1 MPWGSSNSNS
11 NSNSNSKSHIHY
23 VPDPWVD
30 RSRNR
35 HIELNRTGFLTIWEH
50 TEHFR
55 GPKTGP
61 FRSRREN
68 ELDLVNLE
76 LSCSDVR
83 RSRMDT
89 SAQESLWGHPCPAGV
104 I

>member
-1 MPWGSSNSNS
+1 MFVCPWLLGRS
-11 NSNSNSKSHIHY
+11 
-23 VPDPWVD
+23 VAG
-30 RSRNR
+30 SRNR
-35 HIELNRTGFLTIWEH
+35 YIALYRISFWTSWEH

-68 ELDLVNLE
+68 ELDLVNCE

-83 RSRMDT
+83 RSCMDT

>member
-1 MPWGSSNSNS
+1 MFVSVWLAGWVT
-11 NSNSNSKSHIHY
+11 KS
-23 VPDPWVD
+23 D
-30 RSRNR
+30 
-35 HIELNRTGFLTIWEH
+35 IELNRISFWNVSRVMSDV
-50 TEHFR
+50 R

-68 ELDLVNLE
+68 ELDLVNFE